1 MQNDGKIDK
10 YVVNILSKE
19 YYTSTNNTY
28 FVYIKE
34 AGESSWYYYDKAFFS
49 LEKQQEKFTEEIRSK
64 YKNIKV
70 DYSNLYDKGEIFI
83 YSEKEI
89 KLDIIYKLLKT
100 TNAGKNLE
108 LQAKYLGNISN
119 IKFIVKED

>member
-1 MQNDGKIDK
+1 M
-10 YVVNILSKE
+10 
-19 YYTSTNNTY
+19 
-28 FVYIKE
+28 
-34 AGESSWYYYDKAFFS
+34 
-49 LEKQQEKFTEEIRSK
+49 
-64 YKNIKV
+64 NIKV
-70 DYSNLYDKGEIFI
+70 DYSNLYDTGEIFI